1 MKLTVFNKVSK
12 DDSGQET
19 KTSVSLKL
27 GPAVSRVAALG
38 IVGLVLYPPAGL
50 FILGV
55 SAFADWTNG
64 EFPRIEKTKDTKSLP
79 APGKPADPKPEM

>member
-19 KTSVSLKL
+19 ETSVSVKF
-27 GPAVSRVAALG
+27 GPAVSRMAALG
-38 IVGLVLYPPAGL
+38 VVGLVLYPPAGL
-50 FILGV
+50 FMLGV

-64 EFPRIEKTKDTKSLP
+64 EFPRIEKTTEMKSLP
-79 APGKPADPKPEM
+79 APGKPADPKPGA